1 MIDLTPV
8 DVRKKK
14 GDFRRSVRGYE
25 APAVDEFL
33 DLVAERMEELVKQ
46 NVALSDRVGR
56 MEEHIAEYK
65 DRERALTEALVTAQ
79 EVREEVR
86 RQAEKAAE
94 LVRREA
100 HADAERIRNEALRT
114 REQEEDG
121 LRRVRA
127 RSGQFIE
134 SYRRFLEREIAELD
148 VMAESLELR
157 EGGSA
162 GRRGGEKAAGARPAE
177 ESGGRAGKKA
187 AVRAEER
194 GRANAERESSG
205 AEPALFDAEFAEAD
219 REERG
224 EMDAQSGEGGPEAA
238 GDPDWLS
245 SLRDER
251 A

>member
-14 GDFRRSVRGYE
+14 GDFRRTVRGYE

-46 NVALSDRVGR
+46 NVALSDKVGR
-56 MEEHIAEYK
+56 MEERIREY
-65 DRERALTEALVTAQ
+65 RERESALTDALVTAQ

-127 RSGQFIE
+127 RSGQFID
-134 SYRRFLEREIAELD
+134 SYRRFLEREIAELE
-148 VMAESLELR
+148 VMADSLELR
-157 EGGSA
+157 QGGTQPRGERQRDAIGDEPAPNGADVAEGPDAAEIDEDRSA
-162 GRRGGEKAAGARPAE
+162 G
-177 ESGGRAGKKA
+177 
-187 AVRAEER
+187 
-194 GRANAERESSG
+194 G
-205 AEPALFDAEFAEAD
+205 AELAGGAEV
-219 REERG
+219 
-224 EMDAQSGEGGPEAA
+224 A
-238 GDPDWLS
+238 GDPAWLS
-245 SLRDER
+245 SLRDEN